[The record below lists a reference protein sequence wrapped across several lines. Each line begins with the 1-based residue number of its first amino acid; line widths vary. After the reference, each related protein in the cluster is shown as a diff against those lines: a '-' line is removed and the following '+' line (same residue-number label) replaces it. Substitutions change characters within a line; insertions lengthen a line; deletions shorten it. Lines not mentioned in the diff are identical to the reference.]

1 MTRRNWTVYLTP
13 PLIAAILLAA
23 GCHKPDLPKQ
33 PPRLVETAAKAGDAG
48 TAIARAA
55 DTAAVN
61 IDGAAVKVNEVAGVV
76 GAQA

>member
-1 MTRRNWTVYLTP
+1 MTRRNWTICLTP

-23 GCHKPDLPKQ
+23 GCHKPDLPTQ

-55 DTAAVN
+55 DTAAVPTAS
-61 IDGAAVKVNEVAGVV
+61 AAAPSG
-76 GAQA
+76 